1 VPPET
6 TGGVEPLMEG
16 VVAAPELPVL
26 PVDPVFDDPELAE
39 LEDEEDPDDPEL
51 VTPVEPPDPEP
62 APVPFAVLLEP
73 GCSWATTM
81 PIRAAAPVAPSTS
94 ARVARR
100 SQARARSRL
109 CGVFGWMGRGMSDS
123 DLVARIALH
132 PSIPTSTL
140 SQGWLW
146 ACCDIVPGWTPR
158 KTAPPATITAL
169 ASGDG
174 GQGGLMSQVN
184 TVRGPVQGAAL
195 GSTLMH
201 EHIFVLS
208 PDIEKTAAEWDEAA
222 EQARA
227 VQKLRELKQHG
238 IDTMVDLTVVGLG
251 RYIPRIATIAEQV
264 PEINVVVA
272 TGVYT
277 YNEVPMFF
285 HFRGPGTVLGG
296 SEPMID
302 LFVREIRDGIGE
314 TGVRP
319 GILKCATDRPG
330 LTPGVERVLRAV
342 ARAHRETG
350 VPITT
355 HTPTPPEP
363 WGLEQQRVFREEGV
377 DLGRVVI
384 GHSGGTV
391 NTAYH
396 LELIDNGSYLG
407 FDHFGIPGITLE
419 ERVDA
424 VARLCA
430 RGFAER
436 IVLSH
441 DAMCFVDWF
450 PRALID
456 RSQSWR
462 WTYISDEVL
471 PVMRSRGITDTQIT
485 TMLVDNPRRI
495 LEGGAPY

>member
-1 VPPET
+1 
-6 TGGVEPLMEG
+6 
-16 VVAAPELPVL
+16 
-26 PVDPVFDDPELAE
+26 
-39 LEDEEDPDDPEL
+39 
-51 VTPVEPPDPEP
+51 
-62 APVPFAVLLEP
+62 
-73 GCSWATTM
+73 
-81 PIRAAAPVAPSTS
+81 
-94 ARVARR
+94 
-100 SQARARSRL
+100 
-109 CGVFGWMGRGMSDS
+109 
-123 DLVARIALH
+123 
-132 PSIPTSTL
+132 
-140 SQGWLW
+140 
-146 ACCDIVPGWTPR
+146 
-158 KTAPPATITAL
+158 
-169 ASGDG
+169 
-174 GQGGLMSQVN
+174 MSQVN
-184 TVRGPVQGAAL
+184 TVLGPVDGAAL

-208 PDIEKTAAEWDEAA
+208 PEIEKTAEEWDEAA

-227 VQKLRELKQHG
+227 VQKLRELKQRG
-238 IDTMVDLTVVGLG
+238 IDTLVDLTVVGLG
-251 RYIPRIATIAEQV
+251 RYIPRVAAIAAQV

-277 YNEVPMFF
+277 YNEVPLFF
-285 HFRGPGTVLGG
+285 HFRGPRTVLGG
-296 SEPMID
+296 DEPMVG

-314 TGVRP
+314 TGVQP
-319 GILKCATDRPG
+319 AILKCATDRPG
-330 LTPGVERVLRAV
+330 LTAGVERVLRAV

-377 DLGRVVI
+377 DLARVVI

-391 NTAYH
+391 NTDYH
-396 LELIDNGSYLG
+396 LALIDNGSFLG

-430 RGFAER
+430 RGYAER

-456 RSQSWR
+456 SSQTWR

-471 PVMRSRGITDTQIT
+471 PVMRAHGISDTQIT